1 MPLLQCAE
9 AKQNERAKR
18 ARMSDSVI
26 KKSNF
31 REYEERK
38 VKDLYPGIVRRIKYF
53 VHLPKSS
60 GVLFRNR

>member
-26 KKSNF
+26 KKVILENMK
-31 REYEERK
+31 REK
-38 VKDLYPGIVRRIKYF
+38 
-53 VHLPKSS
+53 
-60 GVLFRNR
+60 